1 MNYKIDTTNI
11 LKNEKEIKN
20 YRILSIV
27 LLFLALYVVFFPFLS
42 KILEKILPMFV
53 ICPYKF
59 ITNKNCP
66 FCGGTRYIAGIYN
79 VFNDISYLFC
89 PFGAIVIFVLFE
101 IIFRIYVIFLLKR
114 INKAVILF
122 DIIIHVIAA
131 LLLLIYVITFFL
143 K

>member
-59 ITNKNCP
+59 ITNK
-66 FCGGTRYIAGIYN
+66 YM
-79 VFNDISYLFC
+79 LF
-89 PFGAIVIFVLFE
+89 F
-101 IIFRIYVIFLLKR
+101 Y
-114 INKAVILF
+114 
-122 DIIIHVIAA
+122 
-131 LLLLIYVITFFL
+131 
-143 K
+143 